1 MAVAYKK
8 EKASF
13 HGVLHLMSS
22 KDMKKLDNF
31 EWDNFEW
38 DYSRI
43 AAKARLYNG

>member
-31 EWDNFEW
+31 E
-38 DYSRI
+38 
-43 AAKARLYNG
+43 